1 MDEKKRKSEF
11 TPLSDVVN
19 QLMKAYQLDGKW
31 REQEVLSKW
40 EEMMGKAVALRTQ
53 KLYIRDKILYIQLDS
68 SVMRDELADG
78 KRIILQRVNETAGM
92 ELIQDVWFF

>member
-11 TPLSDVVN
+11 APLGDVVN

-31 REQEVLSKW
+31 KEQEVLAKW
-40 EEMMGKAVALRTQ
+40 EEMMGKAVALRTK
-53 KLYIRDKILYIQLDS
+53 KLYIRDRILYIQLDS

-78 KRIILQRVNETAGM
+78 KRVIIQRVNETANSN
-92 ELIQDVWFF
+92 LIDDIWFF